1 LLARTNMLNY
11 FVNMSKYGL
20 CGKLT
25 AAPGKRQELINI
37 MARAVDRVGELA
49 GCLMYIVSV
58 GSLLKLGRCLGEEQ

>member
-25 AAPGKRQELINI
+25 PHRENGRNSSTSWHEPWTGLVNSPG
-37 MARAVDRVGELA
+37 A
-49 GCLMYIVSV
+49 
-58 GSLLKLGRCLGEEQ
+58 